1 MKKHFFRSII
11 ALSVTTLLVGNPL
24 VAFCAYE
31 EGDDYIDGIDE
42 LSASELE
49 DIEDEALSEVDED
62 EIRSEIDVDDLYSQ
76 IDDDELLN
84 SIDMDQLEAQID
96 EEELLTQIKD
106 EDLEEELDRREAEE
120 AEANGEG
127 VKTAKVEIDPHPL
140 DVTNIRY
147 PTVEDV
153 SPFDYILDPQQLI
166 FATDAVLYGG
176 GKVEEDATLLFRN
189 REGDYDFSSK
199 SEMLSVMNM
208 GNVPVKFELVAE
220 LKYVSQV
227 TVSDTDDLSGDECSM
242 YLAVVDSEGNE
253 TPIGSD
259 LKARVE
265 VELDAAP
272 DNAYAYKWNEEK
284 GAFDYSLTDDPEN
297 IGFDSYSFGLVGRC
311 NAEADW
317 EDVTRCPKIEIKWN
331 AESILTD
338 WDAVNAKKA
347 QEEAERKSLRDAKI
361 DSLRD
366 EKLAELK
373 AAALEELVDEKLSEL
388 REEKKDEL
396 FDEEYDRLFKE
407 EYLRIRKNKIENY
420 ISNKREWESDDD
432 DDTYYDASGDE
443 SGGGSGDENSGSSG
457 DENSGAGDS
466 SDGGG
471 DSSAGEASGDDGYS
485 DEGNAASSEGESS
498 EDSNTTDTNIE
509 ASGSDS
515 DIVNSDAFY
524 GEDAG
529 DESYDSDDSG
539 DDASTLDS
547 SYEDSYNPDTYYEDV
562 PSEDSDDA
570 GFEG

>member
-1 MKKHFFRSII
+1 MKKHFFKSII

-31 EGDDYIDGIDE
+31 EGDEYIDGIDE
-42 LSASELE
+42 LSDSELG
-49 DIEDEALSEVDED
+49 DIEDEALSEVDEG
-62 EIRSEIDVDDLYSQ
+62 EIRGEIDVDDLYSQ

-84 SIDMDQLEAQID
+84 EIDMDELEAQID
-96 EEELLTQIKD
+96 EDELLSQISD
-106 EDLEEELDRREAEE
+106 EDLEDELDRREAEE
-120 AEANGEG
+120 AEESGED
-127 VKTAKVEIDPHPL
+127 VRTSKLEIDPHPI

-147 PTVEDV
+147 PIIENDAA
-153 SPFDYILDPQQLI
+153 FDYIIDPQMLI
-166 FATDAVLYGG
+166 YETDAIRYGG
-176 GKVEEDATLLFRN
+176 GKVEKDATLLFRN
-189 REGDYDFSSK
+189 TEGKYDFSSK
-199 SEMLSVMNM
+199 SDMFTVMNM
-208 GNVPVKFELVAE
+208 GNVPAKFELVARVSNVKE
-220 LKYVSQV
+220 L
-227 TVSDTDDLSGDECSM
+227 TFEETENFTGEDCDI
-242 YLAVVDSEGNE
+242 YLALIDSEGNE

-259 LKARVE
+259 LEARVE

-272 DNAYAYKWNEEK
+272 ENAYAYKWNDEK
-284 GAFDYSLTDDPEN
+284 GTFDYSLTEEAEN
-297 IGFDSYSFGLVGRC
+297 IAFDTYTFGLVGKC
-311 NAEADW
+311 NGDGDW
-317 EDVTRCPKIEIKWN
+317 SRLKVFPKIKITWD

-396 FDEEYDRLFKE
+396 FDEEFNRLFKE

-420 ISNKREWESDDD
+420 ISNKREQESDDD

-443 SGGGSGDENSGSSG
+443 SGGGSGN
-457 DENSGAGDS
+457 ENSGAGDS
-466 SDGGG
+466 SDSGG
-471 DSSAGEASGDDGYS
+471 DSSAGEAFGDNGYS

-498 EDSNTTDTNIE
+498 EDSNTTDTNVE